1 MPRKACLPRGVSA
14 QVGWL
19 VTSVAK
25 VGIMVTNGIVH
36 IMTAMVAT
44 EIEFFSL
51 FH

>member
-1 MPRKACLPRGVSA
+1 MARKGCLPRGVSA

-25 VGIMVTNGIVH
+25 MGIMVTNGIAH
-36 IMTAMVAT
+36 IMTAMATT